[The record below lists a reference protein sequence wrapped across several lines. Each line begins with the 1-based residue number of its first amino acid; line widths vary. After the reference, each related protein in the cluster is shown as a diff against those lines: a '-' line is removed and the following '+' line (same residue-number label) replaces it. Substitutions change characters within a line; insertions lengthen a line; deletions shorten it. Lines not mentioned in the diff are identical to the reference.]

1 MKDTH
6 SKLITDTLVKCKKY
20 SAFSLRSR
28 KMTSDIFVF
37 TTTALHGTRNPNES
51 SQKERIKACKLSL
64 SIIAICIYKTVNN
77 SPKLLELIQLSS
89 TCTKYKLMHKIGGIS
104 VHPNNTLK
112 QAVWKSIWE
121 DSSITAALQGT

>member
-1 MKDTH
+1 
-6 SKLITDTLVKCKKY
+6 
-20 SAFSLRSR
+20 
-28 KMTSDIFVF
+28 MTSDIFVF
-37 TTTALHGTRNPNES
+37 TTSALHGTRNPNES

-112 QAVWKSIWE
+112 QAV
-121 DSSITAALQGT
+121 

>member
-1 MKDTH
+1 
-6 SKLITDTLVKCKKY
+6 
-20 SAFSLRSR
+20 
-28 KMTSDIFVF
+28 MTSDIFVF
-37 TTTALHGTRNPNES
+37 TTSALHGTRNPNES